1 MLVHGFEE
9 LQMRLTVRTLLAWRD
24 RVLSK
29 EDQRDL
35 DEKVLSHD
43 AAQEIE
49 QRIERV
55 LGNLDLPSPRVDAAG
70 LSASANSMAEFLDNA
85 LPEEC
90 LGSFESNCIES
101 DVQLCE
107 AAECHQFLSEMLGQH
122 ELMAELTDEESHK
135 LVELTS
141 RKASLLTA
149 QVGHSADM
157 ENARAIR
164 AELDTLALD
173 SRAEDSA
180 DVVAESRKKQL
191 FAPLAIVVAIVLL
204 LLLMSAFG
212 VQLLRTFGRTQV
224 QQQAAQLPVPSDL
237 VFENNDAK
245 PKTEQSQI
253 QPTLGTEGSEEGLPE
268 KESDESSRVVD
279 GGAKP
284 LATQVVS
291 SQIGAP
297 SVPVQ
302 AESPSSEA
310 DTPNPTM
317 VGNTTVPQGTAM
329 AIGSSLSPAS
339 TGPPP
344 PSTTTT
350 TNTNTLQKNLPVLGP
365 DEPILGFVESDA
377 NIGWGVVLHRNR
389 EADRRELDGWQALPT
404 EAAIGPYAE
413 IQVPPG
419 LSPVLDVG
427 GVTVRMKPRTHA
439 IFKLDSLQKPR
450 IELLSGSIVIRSAD
464 DTAQMGIAAG
474 GLNGIILSGL
484 MGSVAIDVSKSPPD
498 VLAARQ
504 TRQSQ
509 IARVC
514 ALEKP
519 VEWKQTQ
526 PGGLP
531 VARPLRGISEAF
543 QLSPQEILEWSEAS
557 PLEASLYTVDSLPTW
572 AVSSRSLS
580 RLKKSASESLAE
592 AITRPEP
599 LLKSLIELSDD
610 SRIENRMIAVET
622 LALLGWYDQL
632 VELLASAPRPG
643 PGPSAEMWKQ
653 LEGQSVPPA
662 LADVTQ
668 AFALKKSLRDHVRPG
683 QGEILVGLAARSLL
697 SDAQEARTPKLISLL
712 ADENII
718 FRRYAIQWLRELY
731 EESPSD
737 MAKYRAD
744 WSEKQLVEGADFWR
758 KRYDQGL
765 LRPRTP

>member
-1 MLVHGFEE
+1 MVRGFEE

-24 RVLSK
+24 RVLSE

-85 LPEEC
+85 LPEEY

-141 RKASLLTA
+141 RKVLSLTGE
-149 QVGHSADM
+149 VGHAADM

-173 SRAEDSA
+173 SRGDDSA
-180 DVVAESRKKQL
+180 DVVYASRKKQL
-191 FAPLAIVVAIVLL
+191 FAPIAMVVAIVMLL
-204 LLLMSAFG
+204 LLVSAFA
-212 VQLLRTFGRTQV
+212 VQLLRTFGGTQV
-224 QQQAAQLPVPSDL
+224 QQQAGRSPVPTEIA
-237 VFENNDAK
+237 FENNNAN
-245 PKTEQSQI
+245 PKTDQI
-253 QPTLGTEGSEEGLPE
+253 QQTHRTESSEEELPE
-268 KESDESSRVVD
+268 KEPDKSLRGVD
-279 GGAKP
+279 DGVKSQAS
-284 LATQVVS
+284 QVVS
-291 SQIGAP
+291 SQPGTP
-297 SVPVQ
+297 SVPI
-302 AESPSSEA
+302 EEEPRSSEA
-310 DTPNPTM
+310 DTPNPSM
-317 VGNTTVPQGTAM
+317 SNNVTVPQGTAM
-329 AIGSSLSPAS
+329 AIGASLPSAS
-339 TGPPP
+339 TSPLP
-344 PSTTTT
+344 PSKTTA
-350 TNTNTLQKNLPVLGP
+350 NANTLQKNVPVPVL
-365 DEPILGFVESDA
+365 DEPILGFLESDA

-389 EADRRELDGWQALPT
+389 ETDRSELDGWLALPT
-404 EAAIGPYAE
+404 ESVLGSYEE

-427 GVTVRMKPRTHA
+427 GVTVRMKPRAHA

-464 DTAQMGIAAG
+464 DTAQIGIAAG

-484 MGSVAIDVSKSPPD
+484 VGSVAIDVSKAPSD

-504 TRQSQ
+504 ARQSQ
-509 IARVC
+509 IASVC

-531 VARPLRGISEAF
+531 VARPLRGIPEAV
-543 QLSPQEILEWSEAS
+543 QLSPREILEWSETR
-557 PLEASLYTVDSLPTW
+557 PLEASLRTVDSLPTW
-572 AVSSRSLS
+572 AVSSKSLS

-592 AITRPEP
+592 AITRREP

-643 PGPSAEMWKQ
+643 PGPSAEMWRQ

-662 LADVTQ
+662 LADATQ
-668 AFALKKSLRDHVRPG
+668 AFALKKSLRDHVRPE

-697 SDAQEARTPKLISLL
+697 SDAKEARTPKLISLL
-712 ADENII
+712 EDENII

-731 EESPSD
+731 EESPPD

-758 KRYDQGL
+758 KRYNQGL
-765 LRPRTP
+765 LSPRTP

>member
-1 MLVHGFEE
+1 MLRGFEE

-24 RVLSK
+24 RVLSE

-85 LPEEC
+85 LPEEY

-141 RKASLLTA
+141 RKVLSLTGE
-149 QVGHSADM
+149 VGHAADM

-164 AELDTLALD
+164 AELDTLAFD
-173 SRAEDSA
+173 SRGDDSA
-180 DVVAESRKKQL
+180 DVVYASRKKQL
-191 FAPLAIVVAIVLL
+191 FAPIAIVVAIVMLL
-204 LLLMSAFG
+204 LLVSAFA
-212 VQLLRTFGRTQV
+212 VQLLRTFGGTQV
-224 QQQAAQLPVPSDL
+224 QQQAGQSPVPTEIA
-237 VFENNDAK
+237 FENNNAN
-245 PKTEQSQI
+245 PKTDQI
-253 QPTLGTEGSEEGLPE
+253 QQTHRTESSEEELPE
-268 KESDESSRVVD
+268 KEPDKSLRGVD
-279 GGAKP
+279 DGVKSQAS
-284 LATQVVS
+284 QVVS
-291 SQIGAP
+291 SQPGTP
-297 SVPVQ
+297 SVPI
-302 AESPSSEA
+302 EEEPRSSEA
-310 DTPNPTM
+310 DTPNPSM
-317 VGNTTVPQGTAM
+317 SNNVTVPQGTAM
-329 AIGSSLSPAS
+329 AIGASLPSAS
-339 TGPPP
+339 TSPLP
-344 PSTTTT
+344 PSKTIA
-350 TNTNTLQKNLPVLGP
+350 NANTLQKNVPVPVL
-365 DEPILGFVESDA
+365 DEPILGFLESDA

-389 EADRRELDGWQALPT
+389 ETDRSELDGWLALPT
-404 EAAIGPYAE
+404 ESVLGSYEE

-427 GVTVRMKPRTHA
+427 GVTVRMKPRAHA

-464 DTAQMGIAAG
+464 DTAQIGIAAG

-484 MGSVAIDVSKSPPD
+484 VGSVAIDVSKAPSD

-504 TRQSQ
+504 ARQSQ
-509 IARVC
+509 IASVC

-531 VARPLRGISEAF
+531 VARPLRGISEAV
-543 QLSPQEILEWSEAS
+543 QLSPREILEWSETR
-557 PLEASLYTVDSLPTW
+557 PLEASLRTVDSLPTW

-643 PGPSAEMWKQ
+643 PGPSAEMWRQ

-662 LADVTQ
+662 LADATQ
-668 AFALKKSLRDHVRPG
+668 AFALKKSLRDHVRPE

-697 SDAQEARTPKLISLL
+697 SDAKEARTPKLISLL
-712 ADENII
+712 EDENII

-731 EESPSD
+731 EESPPD

-758 KRYDQGL
+758 KRYNQGL
-765 LRPRTP
+765 LSPRTP

>member
-1 MLVHGFEE
+1 MVRGFEE

-24 RVLSK
+24 RVLSE

-35 DEKVLSHD
+35 DEKVLSHE

-85 LPEEC
+85 LPEEY

-141 RKASLLTA
+141 RKVLSLTGE
-149 QVGHSADM
+149 VGHAADM

-164 AELDTLALD
+164 AELDTLAFD
-173 SRAEDSA
+173 SRGDDSA
-180 DVVAESRKKQL
+180 DVVYASRKKQL
-191 FAPLAIVVAIVLL
+191 FAPIAMVVAIVMLL
-204 LLLMSAFG
+204 LLVSAFA
-212 VQLLRTFGRTQV
+212 VQLLRTFGGTQV
-224 QQQAAQLPVPSDL
+224 QQQAGQSPVPTEIA
-237 VFENNDAK
+237 FENNNAN
-245 PKTEQSQI
+245 PKTDQSQ
-253 QPTLGTEGSEEGLPE
+253 QTHRTESSEEELPE
-268 KESDESSRVVD
+268 KEPDKSLRGVDDEV
-279 GGAKP
+279 KIQ
-284 LATQVVS
+284 ATQVVS
-291 SQIGAP
+291 SQPRTP
-297 SVPVQ
+297 SVPVE
-302 AESPSSEA
+302 AEPRSSEA
-310 DTPNPTM
+310 DTPNPSM
-317 VGNTTVPQGTAM
+317 SNNVTVPQGTAM
-329 AIGSSLSPAS
+329 AIGASSPSAS
-339 TGPPP
+339 TSSPL
-344 PSTTTT
+344 PSTTTASA
-350 TNTNTLQKNLPVLGP
+350 NTLQKNVPVPVL
-365 DEPILGFVESDA
+365 DEPILGFLESDA
-377 NIGWGVVLHRNR
+377 NIGRGVVLHRNR
-389 EADRRELDGWQALPT
+389 EADRSELDGWLVLPT
-404 EAAIGPYAE
+404 ESVLGPYEE

-427 GVTVRMKPRTHA
+427 GVTVRMKPRAHA

-464 DTAQMGIAAG
+464 DTAQIGIAAG

-484 MGSVAIDVSKSPPD
+484 MGSVAIDVSKAPSD

-531 VARPLRGISEAF
+531 VARPLRGISEAV
-543 QLSPQEILEWSEAS
+543 QLSPQEILEWSETS
-557 PLEASLYTVDSLPTW
+557 PLEASLRTVDSLPTW

-662 LADVTQ
+662 LADATQ
-668 AFALKKSLRDHVRPG
+668 AFALKKSLRDHVRPE

-697 SDAQEARTPKLISLL
+697 SDAKEARTPKLISLL
-712 ADENII
+712 EDKNII

-731 EESPSD
+731 EESPPD

-765 LRPRTP
+765 LSPRTP

>member
-1 MLVHGFEE
+1 
-9 LQMRLTVRTLLAWRD
+9 MRLTVRTLLAWRD
-24 RVLSK
+24 RVLSE

-35 DEKVLSHD
+35 DQKVLSHD

-107 AAECHQFLSEMLGQH
+107 AAECHQFLSEMLGQR
-122 ELMAELTDEESHK
+122 ELMAELTNEESHK
-135 LVELTS
+135 LVELIS
-141 RKASLLTA
+141 RKASLLTG
-149 QVGHSADM
+149 QVGHSVGM

-164 AELDTLALD
+164 AELDSLALD
-173 SRAEDSA
+173 SRGEDSA
-180 DVVAESRKKQL
+180 DVVYASRKKRL
-191 FAPLAIVVAIVLL
+191 FAPLAIVVAIVML

-212 VQLLRTFGRTQV
+212 VQLLRTFRAPQV

-237 VFENNDAK
+237 AFENNDAE
-245 PKTEQSQI
+245 PKMDQSQI
-253 QPTLGTEGSEEGLPE
+253 QPTLGTDPSDEGLPE
-268 KESDESSRVVD
+268 KEPDKSSLGID

-284 LATQVVS
+284 QATQVVS
-291 SQIGAP
+291 SQTRAP
-297 SVPVQ
+297 SVPVE

-310 DTPNPTM
+310 DTSDPSM
-317 VGNTTVPQGTAM
+317 VNNTTVPQGTAM
-329 AIGSSLSPAS
+329 AIGSSLPPAS
-339 TGPPP
+339 TGPPL
-344 PSTTTT
+344 PSTTA
-350 TNTNTLQKNLPVLGP
+350 NTLQKNVPMPGP
-365 DEPILGFVESDA
+365 DEPILGFLESDA
-377 NIGWGVVLHRNR
+377 NIGWGAVLHRNR
-389 EADRRELDGWQALPT
+389 EADRSELDGWLALPT
-404 EAAIGPYAE
+404 ESALGPYEE

-419 LSPVLDVG
+419 LSPVFDVG
-427 GVTVRMKPRTHA
+427 GVTVRMKSRTHA
-439 IFKLDSLQKPR
+439 ILKLDSLQKPR

-464 DTAQMGIAAG
+464 DTAQIGIAAG

-484 MGSVAIDVSKSPPD
+484 MGSVAIDVSKTPPD

-543 QLSPQEILEWSEAS
+543 QLSPQEILEWSETR
-557 PLEASLYTVDSLPTW
+557 PLEASLRTVDSLPPWT
-572 AVSSRSLS
+572 VSSRSLS

-592 AITRPEP
+592 AMMRPEP

-610 SRIENRMIAVET
+610 SRIENSMIAVET

-653 LEGQSVPPA
+653 LERQSVPPA
-662 LADVTQ
+662 LADATQ
-668 AFALKKSLRDHVRPG
+668 AFALKKSLRDYGGPE

-697 SDAQEARTPKLISLL
+697 SDAKEARAPKLISLL
-712 ADENII
+712 EDENII

-744 WSEKQLVEGADFWR
+744 WSEKQLVEGSDWWR

-765 LRPRTP
+765 LSPRTP

>member
-1 MLVHGFEE
+1 MLRGFEE
-9 LQMRLTVRTLLAWRD
+9 FQMRLTVRTLLAWRD
-24 RVLSK
+24 RVLSE

-85 LPEEC
+85 LPEEY

-135 LVELTS
+135 LFELTS
-141 RKASLLTA
+141 RKISLLTG
-149 QVGHSADM
+149 QVGHTADM

-164 AELDTLALD
+164 AELDTLAFD
-173 SRAEDSA
+173 SRGDDSV
-180 DVVAESRKKQL
+180 DVVHATRKQL
-191 FAPLAIVVAIVLL
+191 FAPLAIVVAIVMLL
-204 LLLMSAFG
+204 LLVSAFA
-212 VQLLRTFGRTQV
+212 VQLLRTFGGTQV
-224 QQQAAQLPVPSDL
+224 QQQAGQSPVPTEL
-237 VFENNDAK
+237 TFENDDAK
-245 PKTEQSQI
+245 PKMDQSQ
-253 QPTLGTEGSEEGLPE
+253 QTHRTKTSEEELSE
-268 KESDESSRVVD
+268 KEPDKSLRGVDDRIKSQES
-279 GGAKP
+279 
-284 LATQVVS
+284 QVVS
-291 SQIGAP
+291 SQPLTP
-297 SVPVQ
+297 SVLVE
-302 AESPSSEA
+302 AEPRSSET
-310 DTPNPTM
+310 DTPNPSM
-317 VGNTTVPQGTAM
+317 VNSITVPQGTAM
-329 AIGSSLSPAS
+329 AIGAPLPSAS
-339 TGPPP
+339 TSPPLQ
-344 PSTTTT
+344 STTT
-350 TNTNTLQKNLPVLGP
+350 TNTNTPQKNVPVPVL
-365 DEPILGFVESDA
+365 DEPILGFLESDA
-377 NIGWGVVLHRNR
+377 NIGRGVVLHRNR
-389 EADRRELDGWQALPT
+389 EADRSELDGWLALPT
-404 EAAIGPYAE
+404 ESVLGPYEE

-427 GVTVRMKPRTHA
+427 GVTVRMKPRAHA

-464 DTAQMGIAAG
+464 DTAQIGIAAG

-484 MGSVAIDVSKSPPD
+484 MGSVAIDVSKTPSD

-531 VARPLRGISEAF
+531 VARPLRGISEAV
-543 QLSPQEILEWSEAS
+543 QLSPQEILEWSETR
-557 PLEASLYTVDSLPTW
+557 PLEASLRTVDSLPTW

-580 RLKKSASESLAE
+580 RLEKSASESLAE

-632 VELLASAPRPG
+632 VELLAAAPRPG
-643 PGPSAEMWKQ
+643 PGPSAEMWRQ
-653 LEGQSVPPA
+653 LEEQSVPPA

-683 QGEILVGLAARSLL
+683 QGEILVSLAARSLL
-697 SDAQEARTPKLISLL
+697 SDAKEARTSKLISLL
-712 ADENII
+712 EDENII

-731 EESPSD
+731 EESPTD
-737 MAKYRAD
+737 TAKYRAD
-744 WSEKQLVEGADFWR
+744 WSEKQLMEGADWWR

-765 LRPRTP
+765 LSPRTP

>member
-1 MLVHGFEE
+1 MSIRGFKE

-35 DEKVLSHD
+35 DKKVLSHD

-141 RKASLLTA
+141 RKASLLTG
-149 QVGHSADM
+149 QVGHAVDM
-157 ENARAIR
+157 ENARAVR
-164 AELDTLALD
+164 AELDSLALD
-173 SRAEDSA
+173 SRGKDSA
-180 DVVAESRKKQL
+180 DVVSESRKKPL

-204 LLLMSAFG
+204 LLLVSAFG
-212 VQLLRTFGRTQV
+212 VQLLRTFGGTQV
-224 QQQAAQLPVPSDL
+224 QQQAAQSPVPSDL

-245 PKTEQSQI
+245 PKMDQSQI
-253 QPTLGTEGSEEGLPE
+253 QPGLGTESAEERLPE
-268 KESDESSRVVD
+268 KEPDKSSQGVD
-279 GGAKP
+279 GRAKP
-284 LATQVVS
+284 QATQVVS
-291 SQIGAP
+291 SQARTP
-297 SVPVQ
+297 SVPVE

-310 DTPNPTM
+310 VTPNPTM
-317 VGNTTVPQGTAM
+317 VSSTTVPQGTAM
-329 AIGSSLSPAS
+329 AIGSSLPPAS

-350 TNTNTLQKNLPVLGP
+350 NANTLQKNVPVLGP
-365 DEPILGFVESDA
+365 DEPILGFLESDA

-389 EADRRELDGWQALPT
+389 EADRRELDGWRALPT
-404 EAAIGPYAE
+404 ESALGPYEE

-464 DTAQMGIAAG
+464 DTAQIGIAAG

-484 MGSVAIDVSKSPPD
+484 MGSVAIDVSKTPSD

-509 IARVC
+509 TARVC

-519 VEWKQTQ
+519 VDWKQTQ

-543 QLSPQEILEWSEAS
+543 QLSPREILEWSETS
-557 PLEASLYTVDSLPTW
+557 PLEASLHAVDSLPTW

-653 LEGQSVPPA
+653 LEGQSIPPA

-668 AFALKKSLRDHVRPG
+668 AFALKKSLRDHVRPE

-697 SDAQEARTPKLISLL
+697 SDAKEARTPKLISLL
-712 ADENII
+712 EDENII

-731 EESPSD
+731 EESPPD

-744 WSEKQLVEGADFWR
+744 WSEKQLVEGAGFWR

-765 LRPRTP
+765 LSPRTP

>member
-1 MLVHGFEE
+1 MVRGFEE

-24 RVLSK
+24 RVLSE

-35 DEKVLSHD
+35 DEKVLSHE

-85 LPEEC
+85 LPEEY

-141 RKASLLTA
+141 RKVLSLTGE
-149 QVGHSADM
+149 VGHAADM

-164 AELDTLALD
+164 AELDTLAFD
-173 SRAEDSA
+173 SRGDDSA
-180 DVVAESRKKQL
+180 DVVYESRKKQL
-191 FAPLAIVVAIVLL
+191 FAPLAIVVAIVMLL
-204 LLLMSAFG
+204 LLVSAFA
-212 VQLLRTFGRTQV
+212 VQLLRTFGGTQV
-224 QQQAAQLPVPSDL
+224 QQQAGQSPVPTEIA
-237 VFENNDAK
+237 FGNNNANPQTD
-245 PKTEQSQI
+245 QI
-253 QPTLGTEGSEEGLPE
+253 QQTHRTESSEEELPE
-268 KESDESSRVVD
+268 KEPDKSLRGVD
-279 GGAKP
+279 DGVKSQAS
-284 LATQVVS
+284 QVVS
-291 SQIGAP
+291 SQPGTP
-297 SVPVQ
+297 SVPI
-302 AESPSSEA
+302 EEEPRSSEA
-310 DTPNPTM
+310 DTPNPSM
-317 VGNTTVPQGTAM
+317 SNNVTVPQGTAM
-329 AIGSSLSPAS
+329 AIGASSPSAS
-339 TGPPP
+339 TSSPL
-344 PSTTTT
+344 PSTTTASA
-350 TNTNTLQKNLPVLGP
+350 NTLQKNVPVPVL
-365 DEPILGFVESDA
+365 DEPILGFLESDA
-377 NIGWGVVLHRNR
+377 NIGRGVVLHRNR
-389 EADRRELDGWQALPT
+389 EADRSELDGWLVLPT
-404 EAAIGPYAE
+404 ESVLGPYEE

-427 GVTVRMKPRTHA
+427 GVTVRMKPRAHA

-464 DTAQMGIAAG
+464 DTAQIGIAAG

-484 MGSVAIDVSKSPPD
+484 MGSVAIDVSKAPSD

-531 VARPLRGISEAF
+531 VARPLRGISEAV
-543 QLSPQEILEWSEAS
+543 QLSPQEILEWSETS
-557 PLEASLYTVDSLPTW
+557 PLEASLRTVDSLPTW

-662 LADVTQ
+662 LADATQ
-668 AFALKKSLRDHVRPG
+668 AFALKKSLRDHVRPE

-697 SDAQEARTPKLISLL
+697 SDAKEARTPKLISLL
-712 ADENII
+712 EDENII

-731 EESPSD
+731 EESPPD

-758 KRYDQGL
+758 KRYNQGL
-765 LRPRTP
+765 LSPRTP

>member
-1 MLVHGFEE
+1 MLRGFEE

-24 RVLSK
+24 RVLSE

-85 LPEEC
+85 LPEEY

-141 RKASLLTA
+141 RKVLSLTGE
-149 QVGHSADM
+149 VGHAADM

-164 AELDTLALD
+164 AELDTLAFD
-173 SRAEDSA
+173 SRGDDSA
-180 DVVAESRKKQL
+180 DVVYASRKKQL
-191 FAPLAIVVAIVLL
+191 FAPISIVVAIVMLL
-204 LLLMSAFG
+204 LLVSAFA
-212 VQLLRTFGRTQV
+212 VQLLRTFGGTQV
-224 QQQAAQLPVPSDL
+224 QQQAGQSPVPTEIA
-237 VFENNDAK
+237 FENNNAN
-245 PKTEQSQI
+245 PKTDQI
-253 QPTLGTEGSEEGLPE
+253 QQTHRTESSEEELPE
-268 KESDESSRVVD
+268 KEPDKSLRGVD
-279 GGAKP
+279 DGVKSQAS
-284 LATQVVS
+284 QVVS
-291 SQIGAP
+291 SQPGTP
-297 SVPVQ
+297 SVPI
-302 AESPSSEA
+302 EEEPRSSEA
-310 DTPNPTM
+310 DTPNPSM
-317 VGNTTVPQGTAM
+317 SNNVTVPQGTAM
-329 AIGSSLSPAS
+329 AIGASLPSAS
-339 TGPPP
+339 TSPLP
-344 PSTTTT
+344 PSKTIA
-350 TNTNTLQKNLPVLGP
+350 NANTLQKNVPVPVL
-365 DEPILGFVESDA
+365 DEPILGFLESDA

-389 EADRRELDGWQALPT
+389 ETDRSELDGWLALPT
-404 EAAIGPYAE
+404 ESVLGSYEE

-427 GVTVRMKPRTHA
+427 GVTVRMKPRAHA

-464 DTAQMGIAAG
+464 DTAQIGIAAG

-484 MGSVAIDVSKSPPD
+484 VGSVAIDVSKAPSD

-504 TRQSQ
+504 ARQSQ
-509 IARVC
+509 IASVC

-531 VARPLRGISEAF
+531 VARPLRGISEAV
-543 QLSPQEILEWSEAS
+543 QLSPREILEWSETR
-557 PLEASLYTVDSLPTW
+557 PLEASLRTVDSLPTW

-643 PGPSAEMWKQ
+643 PGPSAEMWRQ

-662 LADVTQ
+662 LADATQ
-668 AFALKKSLRDHVRPG
+668 AFALKKSLRDHVRPE

-697 SDAQEARTPKLISLL
+697 SDAKEARTPKLISLL
-712 ADENII
+712 EDENII

-731 EESPSD
+731 EESPPD

-758 KRYDQGL
+758 KRYNQGL
-765 LRPRTP
+765 LSPRTP

>member
-1 MLVHGFEE
+1 
-9 LQMRLTVRTLLAWRD
+9 MRLTVRTLLAWRD
-24 RVLSK
+24 RVLSE

-85 LPEEC
+85 LSEEC

-122 ELMAELTDEESHK
+122 ELMAELTDEESQK

-141 RKASLLTA
+141 KKSSSQAG
-149 QVGHSADM
+149 QVGHATDM
-157 ENARAIR
+157 ENARAVR

-173 SRAEDSA
+173 SHGEESA
-180 DVVAESRKKQL
+180 DVVPTPKKDKL
-191 FAPLAIVVAIVLL
+191 FAPISLVVAIAMLL
-204 LLLMSAFG
+204 LLISAFG
-212 VQLLRTFGRTQV
+212 VQLFRTFGDTHV
-224 QQQAAQLPVPSDL
+224 QQQAAQPPVPSVL
-237 VFENNDAK
+237 ALENNDGE
-245 PKTEQSQI
+245 PKSDQNKN
-253 QPTLGTEGSEEGLPE
+253 QPTLAPDSPEERLPE
-268 KESDESSRVVD
+268 KESDKSLLGTAVGV
-279 GGAKP
+279 KP
-284 LATQVVS
+284 QGIEVVS
-291 SQIGAP
+291 SQQPPVP
-297 SVPVQ
+297 SVPVE
-302 AESPSSEA
+302 ADTASSEA
-310 DTPNPTM
+310 DAPNQSM
-317 VGNTTVPQGTAM
+317 VSNARVPQGTAM
-329 AIGSSLSPAS
+329 AIGSPLATAS
-339 TGPPP
+339 TAPPL
-344 PSTTTT
+344 PSTTTA
-350 TNTNTLQKNLPVLGP
+350 NANAVQKNVPMPVP
-365 DEPILGFVESDA
+365 DEPILGFLESDA
-377 NIGWGVVLHRNR
+377 NIGWGAVLHRNR
-389 EADRRELDGWQALPT
+389 ASDRSELDGWLALPT
-404 EAAIGPYAE
+404 ESALGPYEE

-464 DTAQMGIAAG
+464 DTAQIGIAAG

-484 MGSVAIDVSKSPPD
+484 MGSVAVDVSKTPD
-498 VLAARQ
+498 DVVAARQ

-526 PGGLP
+526 SGGLP
-531 VARPLRGISEAF
+531 VARPLRGIPEVF
-543 QLSPQEILEWSEAS
+543 QLAPKEILEWSETS
-557 PLEASLYTVDSLPTW
+557 PLEASRTTDSFPIW

-580 RLKKSASESLAE
+580 RLDKSASESLAE

-610 SRIENRMIAVET
+610 SRIENRMIASET

-632 VELLASAPRPG
+632 VELLSAPPRPG
-643 PGPSAEMWKQ
+643 SGPSAEMWKQ
-653 LEGQSVPPA
+653 LEEESVPPA
-662 LADVTQ
+662 LADATQ
-668 AFALKKSLRDHVRPG
+668 AFALKKSLRDHVSSE
-683 QGEILVGLAARSLL
+683 QGEILIGLATRSLL
-697 SDAQEARTPKLISLL
+697 SSAKDTRTPALIGLL
-712 ADENII
+712 EDENII

-731 EESPSD
+731 EESPTD
-737 MAKYRAD
+737 MARYRAD
-744 WSEKQLVEGADFWR
+744 WSEKQLMEGAGWWR

-765 LRPRTP
+765 LSPRNP

>member
-1 MLVHGFEE
+1 MLRGFEE

-24 RVLSK
+24 RVLSE

-85 LPEEC
+85 LPEEY

-141 RKASLLTA
+141 RKVLSLTGE
-149 QVGHSADM
+149 VGHAADM

-164 AELDTLALD
+164 AELDTLAFD
-173 SRAEDSA
+173 SRGDDSA
-180 DVVAESRKKQL
+180 DVVYASRKKQL
-191 FAPLAIVVAIVLL
+191 FAPISIVVAIVMLL
-204 LLLMSAFG
+204 LLVSAFA
-212 VQLLRTFGRTQV
+212 VQLLRTFGGTQV
-224 QQQAAQLPVPSDL
+224 QQQAGQSPVPTEIA
-237 VFENNDAK
+237 FGNNNANPQTD
-245 PKTEQSQI
+245 QI
-253 QPTLGTEGSEEGLPE
+253 QQTHRTESSEEELPE
-268 KESDESSRVVD
+268 KEPDKSLRGVD
-279 GGAKP
+279 DGVKSQAS
-284 LATQVVS
+284 QVVS
-291 SQIGAP
+291 SQPGTP
-297 SVPVQ
+297 SVPI
-302 AESPSSEA
+302 EEEPRSSEA
-310 DTPNPTM
+310 DTPNPSM
-317 VGNTTVPQGTAM
+317 SNNVTVPQGTAM
-329 AIGSSLSPAS
+329 AIGASLPSAS
-339 TGPPP
+339 TSPLP
-344 PSTTTT
+344 PSKTIA
-350 TNTNTLQKNLPVLGP
+350 NANTLQKNVPVPVL
-365 DEPILGFVESDA
+365 DEPILGFLESDA

-389 EADRRELDGWQALPT
+389 ETDRSELDGWLALPT
-404 EAAIGPYAE
+404 ESVLGSYEE

-427 GVTVRMKPRTHA
+427 GVTVRMKPRAHA

-464 DTAQMGIAAG
+464 DTAQIGIAAG

-484 MGSVAIDVSKSPPD
+484 VGSVAIDVSKAPSD

-504 TRQSQ
+504 ARQSQ
-509 IARVC
+509 IASVC

-531 VARPLRGISEAF
+531 VARPLRGISEAV
-543 QLSPQEILEWSEAS
+543 QLSPREILEWSETR
-557 PLEASLYTVDSLPTW
+557 PLEASLRTVDSLPTW

-643 PGPSAEMWKQ
+643 PGPSAEMWRQ

-662 LADVTQ
+662 LADATQ
-668 AFALKKSLRDHVRPG
+668 AFALKKSLRDHVRPE

-697 SDAQEARTPKLISLL
+697 SDAKEARTPKLISLL
-712 ADENII
+712 EDENII

-731 EESPSD
+731 EESPPD

-758 KRYDQGL
+758 KRYNQGL
-765 LRPRTP
+765 LSPRTP

>member
-1 MLVHGFEE
+1 
-9 LQMRLTVRTLLAWRD
+9 MRLTVRTLLAWRD
-24 RVLSK
+24 RVLSE

-85 LPEEC
+85 LSEEC

-122 ELMAELTDEESHK
+122 ELMAELTDEESRK

-141 RKASLLTA
+141 KKSSSQAG
-149 QVGHSADM
+149 QVGHATDM
-157 ENARAIR
+157 ENARAVR

-173 SRAEDSA
+173 SHGEESA
-180 DVVAESRKKQL
+180 DVVPMPKKDKL
-191 FAPLAIVVAIVLL
+191 FAPIALVVAIAMLFLL
-204 LLLMSAFG
+204 ISAFG
-212 VQLLRTFGRTQV
+212 VQLFRTFGDTQV
-224 QQQAAQLPVPSDL
+224 QQQAAQPPAPSDL
-237 VFENNDAK
+237 AFENKDGEL
-245 PKTEQSQI
+245 KTGQKKNQS
-253 QPTLGTEGSEEGLPE
+253 TLEPDSPEERLPE
-268 KESDESSRVVD
+268 KESDKSSLGTAVGV
-279 GGAKP
+279 KP
-284 LATQVVS
+284 QGTEVVS
-291 SQIGAP
+291 SQQPPVP
-297 SVPVQ
+297 SVPVE
-302 AESPSSEA
+302 ADTASSEA
-310 DTPNPTM
+310 DAPNQSM
-317 VGNTTVPQGTAM
+317 VSNAMVPQGTAM
-329 AIGSSLSPAS
+329 AIGSPLATAS
-339 TGPPP
+339 TAPPL
-344 PSTTTT
+344 PSTTTA
-350 TNTNTLQKNLPVLGP
+350 NANAVQKNVPMPVP
-365 DEPILGFVESDA
+365 DEPILGFLESDA
-377 NIGWGVVLHRNR
+377 NIGWGAVLHRNR
-389 EADRRELDGWQALPT
+389 ASDRSELDGWLALPT
-404 EAAIGPYAE
+404 ESALGPYEE

-464 DTAQMGIAAG
+464 DTAQIGIAAG

-484 MGSVAIDVSKSPPD
+484 MGSVAIDVSKTPDD

-526 PGGLP
+526 SGGLP
-531 VARPLRGISEAF
+531 VARPLRGIPEVF
-543 QLSPQEILEWSEAS
+543 QLAPKEILEWSETS
-557 PLEASLYTVDSLPTW
+557 PLEASRTTDSFPIW

-580 RLKKSASESLAE
+580 RLDKSASESLAE

-610 SRIENRMIAVET
+610 SRIENRMIASET

-632 VELLASAPRPG
+632 VELLSAPPRPG
-643 PGPSAEMWKQ
+643 SGPSAEMWKQ
-653 LEGQSVPPA
+653 LEGESVPPA
-662 LADVTQ
+662 LADATQ
-668 AFALKKSLRDHVRPG
+668 AFALKKSLRDHVSSE
-683 QGEILVGLAARSLL
+683 QGEILIGLATRSVL
-697 SDAQEARTPKLISLL
+697 SGAKDTRTPELIGLL
-712 ADENII
+712 EDENII

-731 EESPSD
+731 EESPTD
-737 MAKYRAD
+737 MARYRAD
-744 WSEKQLVEGADFWR
+744 WSEKQLMEGAGWWR

-765 LRPRTP
+765 LSPRTP

>member
-1 MLVHGFEE
+1 MVRGFEE

-24 RVLSK
+24 RVLSE

-85 LPEEC
+85 LPEEY

-141 RKASLLTA
+141 RKVLSLTGE
-149 QVGHSADM
+149 VGHAADM

-164 AELDTLALD
+164 AELDTLAFD
-173 SRAEDSA
+173 SRGDDSA
-180 DVVAESRKKQL
+180 DVVYASRKKQL
-191 FAPLAIVVAIVLL
+191 FAPLAIVVAIVMLL
-204 LLLMSAFG
+204 LLVSAFA
-212 VQLLRTFGRTQV
+212 VQLLRTFGGTQV
-224 QQQAAQLPVPSDL
+224 QQQAGQSPVPTEL
-237 VFENNDAK
+237 AFENNNAN
-245 PKTEQSQI
+245 PKTDQSSADSW
-253 QPTLGTEGSEEGLPE
+253 TESSEEELPE
-268 KESDESSRVVD
+268 KEPDKSLRGVD
-279 GGAKP
+279 DGVKSQAS
-284 LATQVVS
+284 QVVS
-291 SQIGAP
+291 SQPRTP
-297 SVPVQ
+297 SVPV
-302 AESPSSEA
+302 EEEPRSSEA
-310 DTPNPTM
+310 DTPNPSM
-317 VGNTTVPQGTAM
+317 SNNVTVPQGTAM
-329 AIGSSLSPAS
+329 AIGASLPSAS
-339 TGPPP
+339 TSPLL
-344 PSTTTT
+344 PSTTTA
-350 TNTNTLQKNLPVLGP
+350 NANTLQKNVPVPVL
-365 DEPILGFVESDA
+365 DEPILGFLESDA
-377 NIGWGVVLHRNR
+377 NIGRGVVLHRNR
-389 EADRRELDGWQALPT
+389 EADRSELDGWLALPT
-404 EAAIGPYAE
+404 ESVLGPYEE

-427 GVTVRMKPRTHA
+427 GVTVRMKPRAHA

-464 DTAQMGIAAG
+464 DTAQIGIAAG

-484 MGSVAIDVSKSPPD
+484 MGSVAIDVSKAPSD

-531 VARPLRGISEAF
+531 VARPLRGISEAV
-543 QLSPQEILEWSEAS
+543 QLSPQEILEWSETR
-557 PLEASLYTVDSLPTW
+557 PLEASLRTVDSLPTW

-643 PGPSAEMWKQ
+643 PGPSAEMWRQ

-662 LADVTQ
+662 LADATQ
-668 AFALKKSLRDHVRPG
+668 AFALKKSLRDHVRPE

-697 SDAQEARTPKLISLL
+697 SDAKEARTPKLISLL
-712 ADENII
+712 EDENII

-731 EESPSD
+731 EESPPD

-765 LRPRTP
+765 LSPRTP

>member
-1 MLVHGFEE
+1 
-9 LQMRLTVRTLLAWRD
+9 MRLTVRTLLAWRD
-24 RVLSK
+24 RVLSE

-85 LPEEC
+85 LSEEC

-122 ELMAELTDEESHK
+122 ELMAELTDEESRK

-141 RKASLLTA
+141 KKSSSQAG
-149 QVGHSADM
+149 QVGHATDM
-157 ENARAIR
+157 ENARAVR

-173 SRAEDSA
+173 SHGEESA
-180 DVVAESRKKQL
+180 DVVPMPKKDKL
-191 FAPLAIVVAIVLL
+191 FAPIALVVAIAMLFLL
-204 LLLMSAFG
+204 ISAFG
-212 VQLLRTFGRTQV
+212 VQLFRTFGDTQV
-224 QQQAAQLPVPSDL
+224 QQQAAQPPAPSDL
-237 VFENNDAK
+237 AFENKDGEL
-245 PKTEQSQI
+245 KTGQKKNQS
-253 QPTLGTEGSEEGLPE
+253 TLEPDSPEERLPE
-268 KESDESSRVVD
+268 KESDKSSLGTAVGV
-279 GGAKP
+279 KP
-284 LATQVVS
+284 QGTEVVS
-291 SQIGAP
+291 SQQPPVP
-297 SVPVQ
+297 SVPVE
-302 AESPSSEA
+302 ADTASSEA
-310 DTPNPTM
+310 DAPNQSM
-317 VGNTTVPQGTAM
+317 VSNAMVPQGTAM
-329 AIGSSLSPAS
+329 AIGSPLATAS
-339 TGPPP
+339 TAPPL
-344 PSTTTT
+344 PSTTTA
-350 TNTNTLQKNLPVLGP
+350 NANAVQKNVPMPVP
-365 DEPILGFVESDA
+365 DEPILGFLESDA
-377 NIGWGVVLHRNR
+377 NIGWGAVLHRNR
-389 EADRRELDGWQALPT
+389 ASDRSELDGWLALPT
-404 EAAIGPYAE
+404 ESALGPYEE

-464 DTAQMGIAAG
+464 DTAQIGIAAG

-484 MGSVAIDVSKSPPD
+484 MGSVAIDVSKTPDD

-526 PGGLP
+526 SGGLP
-531 VARPLRGISEAF
+531 VARPLRGIPEVF
-543 QLSPQEILEWSEAS
+543 QLAPKEILEWSETS
-557 PLEASLYTVDSLPTW
+557 PLEASRTTDSFPIW

-580 RLKKSASESLAE
+580 RLDKSASESLAE

-610 SRIENRMIAVET
+610 SRIENRMIASET

-632 VELLASAPRPG
+632 VELLSAPPRPG
-643 PGPSAEMWKQ
+643 SGPSAEMWKQ
-653 LEGQSVPPA
+653 LEGESVPPA
-662 LADVTQ
+662 LADATQ
-668 AFALKKSLRDHVRPG
+668 AFALKKSLRDHVSSE
-683 QGEILVGLAARSLL
+683 QGEILIGLATRSLL
-697 SDAQEARTPKLISLL
+697 SSAKDTRTPELIGLL
-712 ADENII
+712 EDENII

-731 EESPSD
+731 EESPTD
-737 MAKYRAD
+737 MARYRAD
-744 WSEKQLVEGADFWR
+744 WSEKQLMEGAGWWR

-765 LRPRTP
+765 LSPRTP

>member
-1 MLVHGFEE
+1 MVRGFEE

-24 RVLSK
+24 RVLSE

-35 DEKVLSHD
+35 DEKVLSHE

-85 LPEEC
+85 LPEEY

-141 RKASLLTA
+141 RKVLSLTGE
-149 QVGHSADM
+149 VGHAADM

-173 SRAEDSA
+173 SRGDDSA
-180 DVVAESRKKQL
+180 DVVYESRKKQL
-191 FAPLAIVVAIVLL
+191 FAPLAIVVAIVMLL
-204 LLLMSAFG
+204 LLVSAFA
-212 VQLLRTFGRTQV
+212 VQLLRTFGGTQV
-224 QQQAAQLPVPSDL
+224 QQQAGQSPVPTEPA
-237 VFENNDAK
+237 FEDNNAK
-245 PKTEQSQI
+245 PKTDSSQI
-253 QPTLGTEGSEEGLPE
+253 QGTLGIESSEEELPK
-268 KESDESSRVVD
+268 KEPDKSLRGVD
-279 GGAKP
+279 DGVKSQ
-284 LATQVVS
+284 ATQVVS
-291 SQIGAP
+291 SQP
-297 SVPVQ
+297 RTQSVPVE
-302 AESPSSEA
+302 AEPRSSEA
-310 DTPNPTM
+310 DTPNPSM
-317 VGNTTVPQGTAM
+317 SNNVTVPQGTAM
-329 AIGSSLSPAS
+329 AIGASSPSAS
-339 TGPPP
+339 TSSPL
-344 PSTTTT
+344 PSTTTASA
-350 TNTNTLQKNLPVLGP
+350 NTLQKNVPVPVL
-365 DEPILGFVESDA
+365 DEPILGFLESDA
-377 NIGWGVVLHRNR
+377 NIGRGVVLHRNR
-389 EADRRELDGWQALPT
+389 EADRSELDGWLALPT
-404 EAAIGPYAE
+404 QSVLGPYEE

-427 GVTVRMKPRTHA
+427 GVTVRMKPRAHA

-450 IELLSGSIVIRSAD
+450 IELLSGSLVIRSAD
-464 DTAQMGIAAG
+464 DTAQIGIAAG

-484 MGSVAIDVSKSPPD
+484 MGSVAIDVSKAPSD

-531 VARPLRGISEAF
+531 VARPLRGISEAV
-543 QLSPQEILEWSEAS
+543 QLSPREILEWSETR
-557 PLEASLYTVDSLPTW
+557 PLEASLRTVDSLPTW

-643 PGPSAEMWKQ
+643 PGPSAEMWRQ

-662 LADVTQ
+662 LADATQ
-668 AFALKKSLRDHVRPG
+668 AFALKKSLRDHVRPE

-697 SDAQEARTPKLISLL
+697 SDAKEARTPKLISLL
-712 ADENII
+712 EDENII

-731 EESPSD
+731 EESPPD

-765 LRPRTP
+765 LSPRTP

>member
-1 MLVHGFEE
+1 
-9 LQMRLTVRTLLAWRD
+9 MRLTVRTLLAWRD
-24 RVLSK
+24 RVLSE

-35 DEKVLSHD
+35 DQKVLSHD

-107 AAECHQFLSEMLGQH
+107 AAECHQFLSEMLGQR
-122 ELMAELTDEESHK
+122 ELMAELTNEESHK

-141 RKASLLTA
+141 RKASLLTG
-149 QVGHSADM
+149 QVGHSLGM

-164 AELDTLALD
+164 AELD
-173 SRAEDSA
+173 SRGEDSA
-180 DVVAESRKKQL
+180 DVVYASRKKRL
-191 FAPLAIVVAIVLL
+191 FAPLAIVVAMVML

-212 VQLLRTFGRTQV
+212 VQLLRTFRAPQV

-237 VFENNDAK
+237 AFENNDAE
-245 PKTEQSQI
+245 PKMDQSQI
-253 QPTLGTEGSEEGLPE
+253 QPTLGTDPSEEGLPE
-268 KESDESSRVVD
+268 KEPEKSSLGID

-284 LATQVVS
+284 QATQVVS
-291 SQIGAP
+291 SQTRAP
-297 SVPVQ
+297 SVPV
-302 AESPSSEA
+302 EPKSPSSEA
-310 DTPNPTM
+310 DTSDPSM
-317 VGNTTVPQGTAM
+317 VNNTTVPQGTAM
-329 AIGSSLSPAS
+329 AIGSSLPPAS
-339 TGPPP
+339 TGPPLS
-344 PSTTTT
+344 STTTA
-350 TNTNTLQKNLPVLGP
+350 NANTLQNNVPMPGP
-365 DEPILGFVESDA
+365 DEPILGFLESDA
-377 NIGWGVVLHRNR
+377 NIGWGAVLHRNR
-389 EADRRELDGWQALPT
+389 EADRSELDGWLALPT
-404 EAAIGPYAE
+404 ESALGPYEE

-419 LSPVLDVG
+419 LSPVFDVG

-464 DTAQMGIAAG
+464 DTAQIGIAAG

-484 MGSVAIDVSKSPPD
+484 MGSVAIDVSKTPPD

-543 QLSPQEILEWSEAS
+543 QLSPQEILEWSETR
-557 PLEASLYTVDSLPTW
+557 PLEASLRTVDSLPPWT
-572 AVSSRSLS
+572 VSSRSLS

-592 AITRPEP
+592 AMMRPEP

-662 LADVTQ
+662 LADATQ
-668 AFALKKSLRDHVRPG
+668 AFALKKSLRDYVGPE

-697 SDAQEARTPKLISLL
+697 SDAKEARAPKLISLL
-712 ADENII
+712 EDENII

-731 EESPSD
+731 DESLSD

-744 WSEKQLVEGADFWR
+744 WSEKQLVEGADWWR

-765 LRPRTP
+765 LSPRTP

>member
-1 MLVHGFEE
+1 MVRGFEE

-24 RVLSK
+24 RVLSE

-85 LPEEC
+85 LPEEY

-141 RKASLLTA
+141 RKVLSLTGE
-149 QVGHSADM
+149 VGHAADM

-164 AELDTLALD
+164 AELDTLAFD
-173 SRAEDSA
+173 SRGDDSA
-180 DVVAESRKKQL
+180 DVVYESRKKQL
-191 FAPLAIVVAIVLL
+191 FAPLAIVVAIVMLL
-204 LLLMSAFG
+204 LLVSAFA
-212 VQLLRTFGRTQV
+212 VQLLRTFGGTQV
-224 QQQAAQLPVPSDL
+224 QQQAGQSPVPTEPA
-237 VFENNDAK
+237 FEDNNAK
-245 PKTEQSQI
+245 PKTDSSQI
-253 QPTLGTEGSEEGLPE
+253 QGTLGIESSEEELPK
-268 KESDESSRVVD
+268 KEPDKSLRGVD
-279 GGAKP
+279 DGVKSQ
-284 LATQVVS
+284 ATQVVS
-291 SQIGAP
+291 SQP
-297 SVPVQ
+297 RTQSVPVE
-302 AESPSSEA
+302 AEPRSSEA
-310 DTPNPTM
+310 DTPNPSM
-317 VGNTTVPQGTAM
+317 SNNVTVPQGTAM
-329 AIGSSLSPAS
+329 AIGASSPSAS
-339 TGPPP
+339 TSSPL
-344 PSTTTT
+344 PSTTTASA
-350 TNTNTLQKNLPVLGP
+350 NTLQKNVPVPVL
-365 DEPILGFVESDA
+365 DEPILGFLESDA
-377 NIGWGVVLHRNR
+377 NIGRGVVLHRNR
-389 EADRRELDGWQALPT
+389 EADRSELDGWLVLPT
-404 EAAIGPYAE
+404 ESVLGPYEE

-427 GVTVRMKPRTHA
+427 GVTVRMKPRAHA

-464 DTAQMGIAAG
+464 DTAQIGIAAG

-484 MGSVAIDVSKSPPD
+484 MGSVAIDVSKAPSD

-531 VARPLRGISEAF
+531 VARPLRGISEAV
-543 QLSPQEILEWSEAS
+543 QLSPQEILEWSETR
-557 PLEASLYTVDSLPTW
+557 PLEASLRTVDSLPTW

-662 LADVTQ
+662 LADATQ
-668 AFALKKSLRDHVRPG
+668 AFALKKSLRDHVRPE

-697 SDAQEARTPKLISLL
+697 SDAKEARTPKLISLL
-712 ADENII
+712 EDKNII

-731 EESPSD
+731 EESPPD

-765 LRPRTP
+765 LSPRTP

>member
-1 MLVHGFEE
+1 MVRGFEE

-24 RVLSK
+24 RVLSE

-85 LPEEC
+85 LPEEY

-135 LVELTS
+135 LVELIS
-141 RKASLLTA
+141 RKVLLLTGE
-149 QVGHSADM
+149 VGHAADM

-164 AELDTLALD
+164 AELDTLAFD
-173 SRAEDSA
+173 SRGDDSA
-180 DVVAESRKKQL
+180 DVVYASRKKQL
-191 FAPLAIVVAIVLL
+191 FAPLAIVVAIVMLL
-204 LLLMSAFG
+204 LLVSAFA
-212 VQLLRTFGRTQV
+212 VQLLRTFGGTQV
-224 QQQAAQLPVPSDL
+224 QQQAGQSPVPTEIA
-237 VFENNDAK
+237 FENNNAN
-245 PKTEQSQI
+245 PKTDQSQ
-253 QPTLGTEGSEEGLPE
+253 QTHRTESSEEELPE
-268 KESDESSRVVD
+268 KEPDKSLRGVDDGVESQ
-279 GGAKP
+279 
-284 LATQVVS
+284 ATQVVS
-291 SQIGAP
+291 SQPRIP
-297 SVPVQ
+297 SVPVE
-302 AESPSSEA
+302 AEPRSSEA
-310 DTPNPTM
+310 DTPNPSM
-317 VGNTTVPQGTAM
+317 INSITVPQGTAM
-329 AIGSSLSPAS
+329 AIGASSPSAS
-339 TGPPP
+339 TSPPL
-344 PSTTTT
+344 PSTTTA
-350 TNTNTLQKNLPVLGP
+350 NANTLQKNVPVSVL
-365 DEPILGFVESDA
+365 DEPILGFLESDA
-377 NIGWGVVLHRNR
+377 NIGRGVVLHRNR
-389 EADRRELDGWQALPT
+389 EADRSELDGWLALPT
-404 EAAIGPYAE
+404 ESVLGPYEE

-427 GVTVRMKPRTHA
+427 GVTVRMKPRAHA

-464 DTAQMGIAAG
+464 DTAQIGIAAG

-484 MGSVAIDVSKSPPD
+484 MGSVAIDVSKAPSD

-531 VARPLRGISEAF
+531 VARPLRGISEAV
-543 QLSPQEILEWSEAS
+543 QLSPQEILEWSETS
-557 PLEASLYTVDSLPTW
+557 PLEASLRTVDSLPTW

-643 PGPSAEMWKQ
+643 PGPSAEMWRQ
-653 LEGQSVPPA
+653 LEGQTVPPA
-662 LADVTQ
+662 LADATQ
-668 AFALKKSLRDHVRPG
+668 AFALKKSLRDHVRPE

-697 SDAQEARTPKLISLL
+697 SDAKEARTPKLISLL
-712 ADENII
+712 EDKNII

-731 EESPSD
+731 EESPPD

-765 LRPRTP
+765 LSPRTP

>member
-1 MLVHGFEE
+1 MVRGFEE

-24 RVLSK
+24 RVLSE

-35 DEKVLSHD
+35 DEKVLSHE

-85 LPEEC
+85 LPEEY

-141 RKASLLTA
+141 RKVLSLTGE
-149 QVGHSADM
+149 VGHAADM

-164 AELDTLALD
+164 AELDTLAFD
-173 SRAEDSA
+173 SRGDDSA
-180 DVVAESRKKQL
+180 DVVYESRKKQL
-191 FAPLAIVVAIVLL
+191 FAPLAIVVAIVMLL
-204 LLLMSAFG
+204 LLVSAFA
-212 VQLLRTFGRTQV
+212 VQLLRTFGGTQV
-224 QQQAAQLPVPSDL
+224 QQQAGQSPVPTEPA
-237 VFENNDAK
+237 FEDNNAK
-245 PKTEQSQI
+245 PKTDSSQI
-253 QPTLGTEGSEEGLPE
+253 QGTLGIESSEEELPK
-268 KESDESSRVVD
+268 KEPDKSLRGVD
-279 GGAKP
+279 DGVKSQ
-284 LATQVVS
+284 ATQVVS
-291 SQIGAP
+291 SQP
-297 SVPVQ
+297 RTQSVPVE
-302 AESPSSEA
+302 AEPRSSEA
-310 DTPNPTM
+310 DTPNPSM
-317 VGNTTVPQGTAM
+317 SNNVTVPQGTAM
-329 AIGSSLSPAS
+329 AIGASSPSAS
-339 TGPPP
+339 TSSPL
-344 PSTTTT
+344 PSTTTASA
-350 TNTNTLQKNLPVLGP
+350 NTLQKNVPVPVL
-365 DEPILGFVESDA
+365 DEPILGFLESDA
-377 NIGWGVVLHRNR
+377 NIGRGVVLHRNR
-389 EADRRELDGWQALPT
+389 EADRSELDGWLVLPT
-404 EAAIGPYAE
+404 ESVLGPYEE

-427 GVTVRMKPRTHA
+427 GVTVRMKPRAHA

-464 DTAQMGIAAG
+464 DTAQIGIAAG

-484 MGSVAIDVSKSPPD
+484 MGSVAIDVSKAPSD

-531 VARPLRGISEAF
+531 VARPLRGISEAV
-543 QLSPQEILEWSEAS
+543 QLSPQEILEWSETS
-557 PLEASLYTVDSLPTW
+557 PLEASLRTVDSLPTW

-662 LADVTQ
+662 LADATQ
-668 AFALKKSLRDHVRPG
+668 AFALKKSLRDHVRPE

-697 SDAQEARTPKLISLL
+697 SDAKEARTPKLISLL
-712 ADENII
+712 EDKNII

-731 EESPSD
+731 EESPPD

-765 LRPRTP
+765 LSPRTP

>member
-1 MLVHGFEE
+1 
-9 LQMRLTVRTLLAWRD
+9 MRLTVRTLLAWRD

-35 DEKVLSHD
+35 DEKVLSHN

-85 LPEEC
+85 LPEEY

-141 RKASLLTA
+141 RKVLSLTGE
-149 QVGHSADM
+149 VGHAADM

-164 AELDTLALD
+164 AELDTLAFD
-173 SRAEDSA
+173 SRGDDSA
-180 DVVAESRKKQL
+180 DVVYASRKKQL
-191 FAPLAIVVAIVLL
+191 FAPIAIVVAIVMLL
-204 LLLMSAFG
+204 LLVSAFA
-212 VQLLRTFGRTQV
+212 VQLLRTFGGTQV
-224 QQQAAQLPVPSDL
+224 QQQAGQSPVPTEIA
-237 VFENNDAK
+237 FENNNAN
-245 PKTEQSQI
+245 PKTDQI
-253 QPTLGTEGSEEGLPE
+253 QQTHRTESSEEELPE
-268 KESDESSRVVD
+268 KEPDKSLRGVD
-279 GGAKP
+279 DGVKSQAS
-284 LATQVVS
+284 QVVS
-291 SQIGAP
+291 SQPGTP
-297 SVPVQ
+297 SVPI
-302 AESPSSEA
+302 EEEPRSSEA
-310 DTPNPTM
+310 DTPNPSM
-317 VGNTTVPQGTAM
+317 SNNVTVPQGTAM
-329 AIGSSLSPAS
+329 AIGASLPSAS
-339 TGPPP
+339 TSPLP
-344 PSTTTT
+344 PSKTIA
-350 TNTNTLQKNLPVLGP
+350 NANTLQKNVPVPVL
-365 DEPILGFVESDA
+365 DEPILGFLESDA

-389 EADRRELDGWQALPT
+389 ETDRSELDGWLALPT
-404 EAAIGPYAE
+404 ESVLGSYEE

-427 GVTVRMKPRTHA
+427 GVTVRMKPRAHA

-464 DTAQMGIAAG
+464 DTAQIGIAAG

-484 MGSVAIDVSKSPPD
+484 VGSVAIDVSKAPSD

-504 TRQSQ
+504 ARQSQ
-509 IARVC
+509 IASVC

-531 VARPLRGISEAF
+531 VARPLRGISEAV
-543 QLSPQEILEWSEAS
+543 QLSPREILEWSETR
-557 PLEASLYTVDSLPTW
+557 PLEASLRTVDSLPTW

-643 PGPSAEMWKQ
+643 PGPSAEMWRQ

-662 LADVTQ
+662 LADATQ
-668 AFALKKSLRDHVRPG
+668 AFALKKSLRDHVRPE

-697 SDAQEARTPKLISLL
+697 SDAKEARTPKLISLL
-712 ADENII
+712 EDENII

-731 EESPSD
+731 EESPPD

-758 KRYDQGL
+758 KRYNQGL
-765 LRPRTP
+765 LSPRTP

>member
-1 MLVHGFEE
+1 MLRGFEE
-9 LQMRLTVRTLLAWRD
+9 FQMRLTVRTLLAWRD
-24 RVLSK
+24 RVLSE

-35 DEKVLSHD
+35 DEKVLSHE

-85 LPEEC
+85 LPEEY

-141 RKASLLTA
+141 RKVLSLTGE
-149 QVGHSADM
+149 VGHAADM

-164 AELDTLALD
+164 AELDTLAFD
-173 SRAEDSA
+173 SRGDDSA
-180 DVVAESRKKQL
+180 DVVYASRKKQL
-191 FAPLAIVVAIVLL
+191 FAPISIVVAIVMLL
-204 LLLMSAFG
+204 LLVSAFA
-212 VQLLRTFGRTQV
+212 VQLLRTFGGTQV
-224 QQQAAQLPVPSDL
+224 QQQAGQSPVPTEIA
-237 VFENNDAK
+237 FGNNNANPQTD
-245 PKTEQSQI
+245 QI
-253 QPTLGTEGSEEGLPE
+253 QQTHRTESSEEELPE
-268 KESDESSRVVD
+268 KEPDKSLRGVD
-279 GGAKP
+279 DGVKSQAS
-284 LATQVVS
+284 QVVS
-291 SQIGAP
+291 SQRRTP
-297 SVPVQ
+297 SVPV
-302 AESPSSEA
+302 EEEPRSSEA
-310 DTPNPTM
+310 DTPNPSM
-317 VGNTTVPQGTAM
+317 VNGITVPQGTAM
-329 AIGSSLSPAS
+329 AIGASLPPAS
-339 TGPPP
+339 TSPLLPP
-344 PSTTTT
+344 TTTS
-350 TNTNTLQKNLPVLGP
+350 NANTLQENVAVPVLN
-365 DEPILGFVESDA
+365 EPILGFLESDA
-377 NIGWGVVLHRNR
+377 NIGRGVVLHRNR
-389 EADRRELDGWQALPT
+389 ETDRSELDGWLALPT
-404 EAAIGPYAE
+404 ESVLGPYEE

-427 GVTVRMKPRTHA
+427 GVTVRMKPRAHA

-464 DTAQMGIAAG
+464 DSAQIGIAAG

-484 MGSVAIDVSKSPPD
+484 VGSVAIDVSKAPSD

-504 TRQSQ
+504 ARQSQ
-509 IARVC
+509 IASVC

-531 VARPLRGISEAF
+531 VARPLRGISEAV
-543 QLSPQEILEWSEAS
+543 QLSPREILEWSETR
-557 PLEASLYTVDSLPTW
+557 PLEASVRTVDSLPTW

-599 LLKSLIELSDD
+599 LLKALIELSDD

-643 PGPSAEMWKQ
+643 LGPSAEMWRQ

-662 LADVTQ
+662 LADATQ
-668 AFALKKSLRDHVRPG
+668 AFALKKSLRDHVRPE
-683 QGEILVGLAARSLL
+683 QGEILVGLATRSLL
-697 SDAQEARTPKLISLL
+697 SDAKEARTPKLISLL
-712 ADENII
+712 EDENII

-731 EESPSD
+731 EESPPD

-744 WSEKQLVEGADFWR
+744 WSEKQLVEGAAFWR

-765 LRPRTP
+765 LSPRTP

>member
-1 MLVHGFEE
+1 
-9 LQMRLTVRTLLAWRD
+9 MRLTVRTLLAWRD
-24 RVLSK
+24 CVLSE

-49 QRIERV
+49 RRIERV

-70 LSASANSMAEFLDNA
+70 LSASANRMAEFLDNA

-135 LVELTS
+135 LVALTS
-141 RKASLLTA
+141 SKASLLTG

-173 SRAEDSA
+173 SRGEESA
-180 DVVAESRKKQL
+180 DVVVESRKKQL

-224 QQQAAQLPVPSDL
+224 QQQVAQSPVPSDL

-245 PKTEQSQI
+245 PKMDQGQI
-253 QPTLGTEGSEEGLPE
+253 QPTLGTELSEVGLPE
-268 KESDESSRVVD
+268 KESDKSSRGVD

-284 LATQVVS
+284 RATQVVS
-291 SQIGAP
+291 SQTPTP
-297 SVPVQ
+297 SVPLE
-302 AESPSSEA
+302 AESPFSEA

-317 VGNTTVPQGTAM
+317 VGNTMVPQGTAM
-329 AIGSSLSPAS
+329 AIGSSLSPA
-339 TGPPP
+339 PPLP
-344 PSTTTT
+344 ATTTT
-350 TNTNTLQKNLPVLGP
+350 TNANSLQKNVPVLGP
-365 DEPILGFVESDA
+365 DEPILGFLESDA

-404 EAAIGPYAE
+404 ESAIGPYEE

-464 DTAQMGIAAG
+464 DTAQIGIAAG

-543 QLSPQEILEWSEAS
+543 QLSPREILEWSEAS
-557 PLEASLYTVDSLPTW
+557 PLEASLHTVDSLPAW

-632 VELLASAPRPG
+632 VELLDSAPRPG

-668 AFALKKSLRDHVRPG
+668 AFALKKSLRDHVRPE

-697 SDAQEARTPKLISLL
+697 SDAKEARTPKLISLL
-712 ADENII
+712 EDENII

-731 EESPSD
+731 EESPPD
-737 MAKYRAD
+737 MARYRAD
-744 WSEKQLVEGADFWR
+744 WSRKQLVEGADFWR

>member
-1 MLVHGFEE
+1 
-9 LQMRLTVRTLLAWRD
+9 MRLTVRTLLAWRD
-24 RVLSK
+24 CVLSE

-49 QRIERV
+49 RRIERV

-70 LSASANSMAEFLDNA
+70 LSASANRMAEFLDNA

-135 LVELTS
+135 LVALTS
-141 RKASLLTA
+141 SKASLLTG

-173 SRAEDSA
+173 SRGEESA
-180 DVVAESRKKQL
+180 DVVVESRKKQL

-224 QQQAAQLPVPSDL
+224 QQQVAQSPVPSDL

-245 PKTEQSQI
+245 PKTDQSQI
-253 QPTLGTEGSEEGLPE
+253 QPTLGTEWSEEGLPE
-268 KESDESSRVVD
+268 KESDKSSRGVD

-284 LATQVVS
+284 RATQVVS
-291 SQIGAP
+291 SQTPTP
-297 SVPVQ
+297 SVPLE
-302 AESPSSEA
+302 AESPFSEA

-317 VGNTTVPQGTAM
+317 VGNTMVPQGTAM
-329 AIGSSLSPAS
+329 AIGSSLSPA
-339 TGPPP
+339 PPLP
-344 PSTTTT
+344 ATTTT
-350 TNTNTLQKNLPVLGP
+350 TNANSLQKNVPVLGP
-365 DEPILGFVESDA
+365 DEPILGFLESDA

-404 EAAIGPYAE
+404 ESAIGPYEE

-464 DTAQMGIAAG
+464 DTAQIGIAAG

-484 MGSVAIDVSKSPPD
+484 VGSVAIDVSKAPSD

-504 TRQSQ
+504 ARQSQ
-509 IARVC
+509 IASVC

-531 VARPLRGISEAF
+531 VARPLRGISEAV
-543 QLSPQEILEWSEAS
+543 QLSPREILEWSETR
-557 PLEASLYTVDSLPTW
+557 PLEASLRTVDSLPTW

-580 RLKKSASESLAE
+580 RLNKSASESLAE

-643 PGPSAEMWKQ
+643 PGPSAEMWRQ

-662 LADVTQ
+662 LADATQ
-668 AFALKKSLRDHVRPG
+668 AFALKKSLRDHVRPE

-697 SDAQEARTPKLISLL
+697 SDAKEARTPKLISLL
-712 ADENII
+712 EDENII

-731 EESPSD
+731 EESPPD

-758 KRYDQGL
+758 KRYNQGL
-765 LRPRTP
+765 LSPRTP

>member
-1 MLVHGFEE
+1 MVRGFEE

-24 RVLSK
+24 RVLSE

-85 LPEEC
+85 LPEEY

-135 LVELTS
+135 LVELIS
-141 RKASLLTA
+141 RKVLLLTGE
-149 QVGHSADM
+149 VGHAADM

-164 AELDTLALD
+164 AELDTLAFD
-173 SRAEDSA
+173 SRGDDSA
-180 DVVAESRKKQL
+180 DVVYESRKKQL
-191 FAPLAIVVAIVLL
+191 FAPLAIVVAIVMLL
-204 LLLMSAFG
+204 LLVSAFA
-212 VQLLRTFGRTQV
+212 VQLLRTFGGTQV
-224 QQQAAQLPVPSDL
+224 QQQAGQSPVPTEIA
-237 VFENNDAK
+237 FGNNNANPQTD
-245 PKTEQSQI
+245 QI
-253 QPTLGTEGSEEGLPE
+253 QQTHRTESSEEELPE
-268 KESDESSRVVD
+268 KEPDKSLRGVD
-279 GGAKP
+279 DGVKSQAS
-284 LATQVVS
+284 QVVS
-291 SQIGAP
+291 SQPGTP
-297 SVPVQ
+297 SVPI
-302 AESPSSEA
+302 EEEPRSSEA
-310 DTPNPTM
+310 DTPNPSM
-317 VGNTTVPQGTAM
+317 SNNVTVPQGTAM
-329 AIGSSLSPAS
+329 AIGASLPSAS
-339 TGPPP
+339 TSPLP
-344 PSTTTT
+344 PSKTTA
-350 TNTNTLQKNLPVLGP
+350 NANTLQKNVPVPVL
-365 DEPILGFVESDA
+365 DEPILGFLESDA

-389 EADRRELDGWQALPT
+389 ETDRSELDGWLALPT
-404 EAAIGPYAE
+404 ESVLGSYEE

-427 GVTVRMKPRTHA
+427 GVTVRMKPRAHA

-464 DTAQMGIAAG
+464 DTAQIGIAAG

-484 MGSVAIDVSKSPPD
+484 MGSVAIDVSKAPSD

-504 TRQSQ
+504 ARQSQ
-509 IARVC
+509 IASVC

-531 VARPLRGISEAF
+531 VARPLRGISEAV
-543 QLSPQEILEWSEAS
+543 QLSPREILEWSETR
-557 PLEASLYTVDSLPTW
+557 PLEASLRTVDSLPTW

-643 PGPSAEMWKQ
+643 PGPSAEMWRQ

-662 LADVTQ
+662 LADATQ
-668 AFALKKSLRDHVRPG
+668 AFALKKSLRDHVRPE

-697 SDAQEARTPKLISLL
+697 SDAKEARTPKLISLL
-712 ADENII
+712 EDKNII

-731 EESPSD
+731 EESPPD

-765 LRPRTP
+765 LSPRTP